1 MRANKLQGLRLC
13 KRQVT
18 FIPMADK
25 KKESKR
31 LNRAVGLSEAVSGA
45 IDPVFR
51 KRGFASRDLI
61 ANWPSIAP
69 TPYDKVSIPDKLLW
83 PRAQAGA
90 EGAILYLRCA
100 EAQRLALVHESETV
114 AAAVNRYF
122 GYFLVGSIKL
132 SVQPF
137 SPGSETNKDIKATP
151 APEVR
156 QAVNAAVSGVEDEG
170 LKEALRRLGL
180 GLMQH
185 KQ

>member
-1 MRANKLQGLRLC
+1 MC

-25 KKESKR
+25 KKQSKR

-61 ANWPSIAP
+61 TNWAAIAP
-69 TPYDKVSIPDKLLW
+69 TPYDKVSIPDKLHW
-83 PRAQAGA
+83 PRGEAGA
-90 EGAILYLRCA
+90 EGAILFLRCT
-100 EAQRLALVHESETV
+100 ESHRLALAHEGATI

-122 GYFLVGSIKL
+122 GYFLVGAVKL
-132 SVQPF
+132 SVEPF
-137 SPGSETNKDIKATP
+137 SPGSDTNKDIEATP

-156 QAVNAAVSGVEDEG
+156 QAVNAAVSGVEDAG

-180 GLMQH
+180 GLMQN